1 VPSGSETTLA
11 RRSIVTKAI
20 GCSHAAASF
29 LILVTFASGV
39 FMVGSTPAMA
49 ADDYGCRGDKA
60 CVKIAERTK
69 CDALCQH
76 ACREIRF
83 DYEGCY
89 STYGPKFE
97 YQRAKLG
104 NPPRSRMGVRY
115 EY

>member
-1 VPSGSETTLA
+1 
-11 RRSIVTKAI
+11 VTKAI

-29 LILVTFASGV
+29 RFLATFASGA

-60 CVKIAERTK
+60 CVSIAQRTK

-76 ACREIRF
+76 ACKEIRN
-83 DYEGCY
+83 DLEGCY
-89 STYGPKFE
+89 ASFGPKFE